1 VVGAAAC
8 GDDDS
13 SSTTTT
19 TTTTPPSTTNPGPI
33 GSASADLCAARDE
46 LQSAISDL
54 ANVDVVKNG
63 TSAVTSAL
71 SRIKDDLGAVRTAAG
86 NDLKPQVEAFQN
98 AIDQVQTA
106 LTGSGTPQIGA
117 VVSGIRNV
125 ASTGATLVTS
135 LKNLSCP

>member
-1 VVGAAAC
+1 MVGAAAC

-33 GSASADLCAARDE
+33 GSASADLCDARDE
-46 LQSAISDL
+46 LQSAIGDL
-54 ANVDVVKNG
+54 THVDVVKNG

-86 NDLKPQVEAFQN
+86 NDLQPQVAAFQH

-106 LTGSGTPQIGA
+106 LTGSGTPQIDA
-117 VVSGIRNV
+117 IVSGLRNV
-125 ASTGATLVTS
+125 GSTGATLVTS
-135 LKNLSCP
+135 LRNLRCP